1 MPRQLHLSAAIDSP
15 GRLDAG
21 HYTGLARLAER
32 AGLDFVTLDD
42 SFTAEP
48 HRPDALATL
57 ARIAPLTERV
67 GLVPTVTTT
76 HTEPFHTSI
85 SLNTLDWVSEG
96 RAGWLVGV
104 STTEAEARAFG
115 RRPVAPEDSL
125 WAEAADAAEV
135 AARLWD
141 SWEDDAEIRDT
152 ATGRFIDRDKLHYID
167 FEGRYFSV
175 RGPSITP
182 RPPQGRPVVV
192 VPVAAADLAPDASPG
207 GRARVATAIRYAD
220 VVLLDAPDR
229 AARLTAATELRLRSG
244 ELLRILARID
254 AALPDRAAEERLRA
268 ELAEAGT
275 GVDGFHLVPAEPE
288 RDLAAL
294 AERIAPALRVTGL
307 LRTGYAGRTLRDH
320 LGLARPANRYTA
332 PPANTAG
339 TAAHAD
345 SPALAEVT
353 R

>member
-15 GRLDAG
+15 GRFDAG
-21 HYTGLARLAER
+21 HYADLARLAER
-32 AGLDFVTLDD
+32 GGLDFVTLDD

-48 HRPDALATL
+48 RRPDALATL
-57 ARIAPLTERV
+57 ARIAPLTSRI

-85 SLNTLDWVSEG
+85 SLNTLDWVSAG

-104 STTEAEARAFG
+104 SGTEAEAAAFG
-115 RRPVAPEDSL
+115 RRPVAPEDEL

-141 SWEDDAEIRDT
+141 SWEDDAEIRDA

-167 FEGRYFSV
+167 FEGRHFSV

-192 VPVAAADLAPDASPG
+192 VPVAAADLARGASPG
-207 GRARVATAIRYAD
+207 GRARVDTAIRYAD

-244 ELLRILARID
+244 EQLRILARLD
-254 AALPDRAAEERLRA
+254 AALPDRDAELRLIA
-268 ELAEAGT
+268 ELAATGT
-275 GVDGFHLVPAEPE
+275 GVDGFHLVPAEPG
-288 RDLAAL
+288 RDLTGL
-294 AERIAPALRVTGL
+294 AERVAPALRATGL
-307 LRTGYAGRTLRDH
+307 LRAGHSGRTLRDH
-320 LGLARPANRYTA
+320 LGLARPASRYAATTPGSATTGNA
-332 PPANTAG
+332 PAT
-339 TAAHAD
+339 
-345 SPALAEVT
+345 PALAEVT